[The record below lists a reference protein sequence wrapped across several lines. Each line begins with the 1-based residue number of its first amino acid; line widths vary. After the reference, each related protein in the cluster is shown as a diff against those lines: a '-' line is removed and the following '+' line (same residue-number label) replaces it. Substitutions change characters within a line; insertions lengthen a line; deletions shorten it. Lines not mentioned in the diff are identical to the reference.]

1 MELNQLKYFM
11 AVAEREHMT
20 RAAEALHLAQP
31 ALTKSIRKLEKELGY
46 PLVMKKG
53 RNIELTAAGRALRE
67 LLADP
72 LSKLEAIPGQLHRMA
87 GGEGKVVRLKL
98 LAASTF
104 ATACV
109 VDYRAKHP
117 ECRFD
122 LMLGES
128 SAGADLVVD
137 TCDMRENVQEGLTF
151 TENVYLAVPKDSVW
165 AEKDSIALKKVSEET
180 FITLAGNRKY
190 TDLCTSWCH
199 QAGFVPRSSFEGDSP
214 ATVRNLIS
222 LGCGVGF
229 WPERTWGDAGEDIVL
244 LKVTEPNCGRKL
256 VIRCAES
263 PDTAEGIVGDFVR
276 AFIGEMRHLFL
287 APAN

>member
-87 GGEGKVVRLKL
+87 GGEGTVVRLKL

-137 TCDMRENVQEGLTF
+137 TCDMRENVPEGLTF

-165 AEKDSIALKKVSEET
+165 AEKDRIALKKVSEET

-229 WPERTWGDAGEDIVL
+229 WPERTWGDAGEGIAL

>member
-229 WPERTWGDAGEDIVL
+229 WPERTWGDAGEGIAL

>member
-87 GGEGKVVRLKL
+87 GGEGTVVRLKL

-137 TCDMRENVQEGLTF
+137 TCDMRENVPEGLTF

-190 TDLCTSWCH
+190 TDLCNSWCH

-229 WPERTWGDAGEDIVL
+229 WPERTWGDAGEGIAL

>member
-1 MELNQLKYFM
+1 MELNQLRYFM

-46 PLVMKKG
+46 SLVVKKG

-67 LLADP
+67 LLAEP
-72 LSKLEAIPGQLHRMA
+72 LSKLDAIPGQLRRIA
-87 GGEGKVVRLKL
+87 GGEGTVIRLKL

-104 ATACV
+104 STAFV
-109 VDYRAKHP
+109 VAYRAKHP

-122 LMLGES
+122 LMLGEN

-137 TCDMRENVQEGLTF
+137 TCDMGENVHEGLTF
-151 TENVYLAVPKDSVW
+151 AEQVYLAVPRDSSW
-165 AEKDSIALKKVSEET
+165 AEKDSIALKTVGEET
-180 FITLAGNRKY
+180 FITLAGNRRY
-190 TDLCTSWCH
+190 TDLCTTWCH
-199 QAGFVPRSSFEGDSP
+199 QAGFVPKNSFEGDGP

-222 LGCGVGF
+222 AGCGVGF
-229 WPERTWGDAGEDIVL
+229 WPERTWGDAGEGIAL
-244 LKVTEPNCGRKL
+244 LRVTEPDCGRKL

-263 PDTAEGIVGDFVR
+263 PDTAEGMVGDFVR
-276 AFIGEMRHLFL
+276 AFIGELRQLFL